1 MAQWF
6 ITLMLVVILHLILMH
21 TITLIFIY
29 LLHLTSSFTIAF
41 YKMLSASGGFAPDP
55 HQGLCPW
62 TPLGALPPY
71 RLALHAL
78 AMLALPEIFS

>member
-1 MAQWF
+1 MWHSGSY

-41 YKMLSASGGFAPDP
+41 YKMLSASPPDP